1 MENPRKHSHIVGF
14 RRWKYWCSMCNE
26 VFTTQDKTCQ
36 VSDMY
41 SSCSFTSYCHC
52 CLLDILDV
60 NIRQPKRGNS
70 YNMLFPLF
78 DIVLAYTLKNTVL
91 SIWLIRLPFSHVALL
106 MDDSPLLCTHLATTY
121 RNGESYHHPK
131 H

>member
-1 MENPRKHSHIVGF
+1 MEIPRKHSHIVGF
-14 RRWKYWCSMCNE
+14 RRWKCWCSMCNE

-41 SSCSFTSYCHC
+41 SSCSFTSSCHC
-52 CLLDILDV
+52 HLLDILDV

-70 YNMLFPLF
+70 YNMLFPLIN
-78 DIVLAYTLKNTVL
+78 IVLTKTLKNTVL
-91 SIWLIRLPFSHVALL
+91 SIWLIRLPFAHVALL
-106 MDDSPLLCTHLATTY
+106 MDDNLHLYILLATTY
-121 RNGESYHHPK
+121 RNDEPYHRPK